1 MQFRFRYRIRTVGIK
16 SLLSFPFHSYFA
28 VPLSLT
34 LSFPLYAFLT
44 LASLPILF
52 PLAYPDGSTLHNF
65 HLNRIISA
73 LPSPREHVLTPSS
86 EPTRS
91 GNLITLQVTF
101 PRQPC
106 KNKVMLLKLNPSRSL
121 LAILENR
128 LTNQSLSLIER
139 LLQCVGPIL
148 VIEDTEMKEII
159 LCWVCTG
166 LNYPRG

>member
-1 MQFRFRYRIRTVGIK
+1 MQFRFRYRVRINGIK
-16 SLLSFPFHSYFA
+16 SLLLSFPFRSYFA

-34 LSFPLYAFLT
+34 LSFPLYAFFT

-73 LPSPREHVLTPSS
+73 LPPREHVLTPSS

-91 GNLITLQVTF
+91 GNLITLQVAF
-101 PRQPC
+101 PSSLAQ
-106 KNKVMLLKLNPSRSL
+106 NKVMLLKLNPSRSL
-121 LAILENR
+121 LAILENG
-128 LTNQSLSLIER
+128 LAIQSLSLIER
-139 LLQCVGPIL
+139 LLQCASPIL

-159 LCWVCTG
+159 LCWICTG
-166 LNYPRG
+166 LNYLRG